1 MRGLNQ
7 TYTTTAVNHLDL
19 TQFKE
24 EDWSF
29 KADEEIHPVVLLIE
43 AAQCTWTEVVLA
55 RDLLTLLIAPDNNKE
70 KKITTQ
76 ITYASI
82 VKAGENSV
90 DLKVYK
96 QKILVRTLHFGASH
110 ANRWLV

>member
-1 MRGLNQ
+1 MLDVQEQSKQPQPRGLNQ

-43 AAQCTWTEVVLA
+43 ATHRKWHWYLKRQYTHESINSRREQQREKDHNANHVREHCQGRREQRRLESVQTK
-55 RDLLTLLIAPDNNKE
+55 DLGT
-70 KKITTQ
+70 
-76 ITYASI
+76 
-82 VKAGENSV
+82 
-90 DLKVYK
+90 
-96 QKILVRTLHFGASH
+96 
-110 ANRWLV
+110 